1 MRAFPALAT
10 SLFSP
15 VHTRILDGNA
25 IARELREGLIRRVA
39 VLAARGVRPGLAVV
53 QVGDH
58 AASKVYLQNKIK
70 ACGEAGLHSEH
81 IELPEAAG
89 ESALLGRIRIL
100 NNDARV
106 HGILVQLPLP
116 QGYSV
121 DRVIETI
128 TPAKD
133 VDGFHPTNMGLLAIG
148 NPRFVPCT
156 PLGVMR
162 LLEHEGITL
171 EGRHAVVVGRSNIV
185 GKPMALLL
193 LQKGAT
199 VTICN
204 SRTPDLGAMT
214 RQGDILVAAAGRPKL
229 VTAGMVKPGA
239 AVIDIG
245 INRLPDGKLAGD
257 VDFQGVLGI
266 ASCITPVPG
275 GVGPMTIAMLLE
287 NTVMS
292 AERSAE
298 ASERA

>member
-1 MRAFPALAT
+1 
-10 SLFSP
+10 
-15 VHTRILDGNA
+15 VQTRILDGNA

-39 VLAARGVRPGLAVV
+39 ALAASGVRPGLAVV
-53 QVGDH
+53 QVGRH
-58 AASKVYLQNKIK
+58 AASKVYLRNKIK
-70 ACGEAGLHSEH
+70 ACSELGLHSEH

-89 ESALLGRIRIL
+89 EPALLGRIRIL
-100 NNDARV
+100 NNDSRV

-116 QGYSV
+116 QGYSMA
-121 DRVIETI
+121 RVLDTI

-133 VDGFHPTNMGLLAIG
+133 VDGFHPTNMGLLAVG

-162 LLEHEGITL
+162 LLECEGIAL
-171 EGRHAVVVGRSNIV
+171 EGRHAVVIGRSNIV

-214 RQGDILVAAAGRPKL
+214 RQADILVAAAGRLRL
-229 VTAGMVKPGA
+229 VTAGMVKSGA
-239 AVIDIG
+239 VVIDVG
-245 INRLPDGKLAGD
+245 INRLADGKLIGD
-257 VDFQGVLGI
+257 VDFQNVLGT

-287 NTVMS
+287 NTVLS
-292 AERSAE
+292 AERSA
-298 ASERA
+298 AARERA